1 MQRSVKLSRLRSSLG
16 EIVEESRDGLEG
28 IPSGDGLDAI
38 DVPDTAEGAAA
49 RRGASKL
56 ERGQTEAID
65 DDELSG
71 LEAIVMP
78 KYRPAVFVRGGV
90 FDAIERPWAHLNA
103 DAPRNLLQST
113 FASIGRIE
121 LINMPWTYGGTAFVV
136 GPDLLMTNRH
146 VARLFSEGVGER
158 TIRFHRGDAAVD
170 FKREIDSA
178 EDDRSACFQVR
189 EVVMIHPYWDMALL
203 RVEGL
208 GAGQRPLTL
217 GVREPE
223 TLIGREV
230 IVVGY
235 PARDDRSD
243 LFLQDRVFYRTYNVK
258 RVQPGKLRRRET
270 IRSFGNEVLALTHDS
285 STLGGNSGSAVI
297 DVTTGDV
304 LALHFGG
311 QYLKA
316 NYGVPA
322 YELARDPRV
331 VASGVAFRGSVAA
344 TDQWDEA
351 WRRCDAEEG
360 RARPVAVPA
369 AVTAPVVQ
377 PAGAGTTMTFTI
389 PIQVTVS
396 IGAPSAGT
404 IAVVAATT
412 TVEAGTLTGG
422 EP

>member
-103 DAPRNLLQST
+103 DAPRSLLQST
-113 FASIGRIE
+113 FASIGRVE
-121 LINMPWTYGGTAFVV
+121 LINMPWTYGGTGFVV
-136 GPDLLMTNRH
+136 GPELLMTNRH

-189 EVVMIHPYWDMALL
+189 EVAMIHPYWDMALL

-223 TLIGREV
+223 TLLGREV

-243 LFLQDRVFYRTYNVK
+243 LVLQDRVFDRTYNVK

-311 QYLKA
+311 QYLRA
-316 NYGVPA
+316 NYGVPT

-369 AVTAPVVQ
+369 AVAARVVAR
-377 PAGAGTTMTFTI
+377 PAEAGTTMTFTI

-396 IGAPSAGT
+396 IGAPAGE
-404 IAVVAATT
+404 IAAIVA
-412 TVEAGTLTGG
+412 EAGVPTMSGR
-422 EP
+422 